1 MKHQSKHTL
10 FLDRDGVINERLPG
24 AYVSDWADFHFL
36 AGVLDAMTIFTDYFA
51 RIIIVTNQQGIGKG
65 LMTEQQ
71 LDLIHQKME
80 ATIRQHGGQ
89 VDGIFFCPAL
99 SNDPNNCRKPAPA
112 MALQAQTSF
121 PEIDFSQSTMVGDSI
136 SDIRF
141 GHNLGMRT
149 ILVDT
154 KTDEQQQWHL
164 PHNQDLKPDMT
175 VADLASFAARL
186 PLDYSKL

>member
-1 MKHQSKHTL
+1 MKHHSKHTL

-51 RIIIVTNQQGIGKG
+51 RIIIVTNQQGVGKG
-65 LMTEQQ
+65 LMTIQE
-71 LDLIHQKME
+71 LNLVHQRMQE
-80 ATIRQHGGQ
+80 AIIQHGGQ
-89 VDGIFFCPAL
+89 VDAIYFCPAL
-99 SNDPNNCRKPAPA
+99 SSDPNNCRKPAPA
-112 MALQAQTSF
+112 MALQAKASF
-121 PEIDFSQSTMVGDSI
+121 PEIDFSHSTMVGDSI

-154 KTDEQQQWHL
+154 KTDEQHQWHL
-164 PHNQDLKPDMT
+164 PNNQDLKPDMI
-175 VADLASFAARL
+175 VANLASFVAHL
-186 PLDYSKL
+186 PLD